1 MDAKSRVIRILIADD
16 EAIFRDAIKK
26 LIGRELGFVV
36 VGEASNGEETLRLVK
51 VLEPD
56 LLLLDWQMPVLSGG
70 EVLQSLSDSH
80 IRTRAIIVAAEF
92 REEQADD
99 AFRVG
104 ARGFVVKE
112 SSFVMLVQSMRA
124 VMDGRYWILD
134 RSVEH
139 LNGFINRV
147 PAESSPI
154 KPKDYGLTK
163 RELEI
168 VAAVISGYTNQEI
181 AKQLSIS
188 IQTVKHHITSIF
200 DKLGVYTRLE
210 LSIFATHHKLI
221 DHSDAGDD

>member
-1 MDAKSRVIRILIADD
+1 MDAKSQVVRILIADD

-26 LIGRELGFVV
+26 LFSTEPGFVV
-36 VGEASNGEETLRLVK
+36 VGEASNGEEALRLLK

-56 LLLLDWQMPVLSGG
+56 VLLLDWQMPVLSAG

-80 IRTRAIIVAAEF
+80 SKTRTIVLAAEF
-92 REEQADD
+92 REEQANE
-99 AFRVG
+99 VLGIG

-112 SSFVMLVQSMRA
+112 SSFVVLVQSLRA

-139 LNGFINRV
+139 LDGFVNQT
-147 PAESSPI
+147 PAESSTI
-154 KPKDYGLTK
+154 KPKDYGLTR

-221 DHSDAGDD
+221 EHPDAGDD